1 MGVSWCLNKVPLS
14 MCEYALI
21 MLNMIEYAS
30 INLKKQSAEYHRIL
44 NESRAVHT
52 IRSLQITEQLSI
64 TETDI

>member
-1 MGVSWCLNKVPLS
+1 

-21 MLNMIEYAS
+21 MLNMIEYVS

-52 IRSLQITEQLSI
+52 RRSLQITEQLSI